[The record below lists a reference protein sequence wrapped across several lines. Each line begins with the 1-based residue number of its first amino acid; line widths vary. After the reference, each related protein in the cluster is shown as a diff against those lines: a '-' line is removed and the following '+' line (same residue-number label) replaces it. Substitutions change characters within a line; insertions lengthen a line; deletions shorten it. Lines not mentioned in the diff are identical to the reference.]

1 MAALLGG
8 VPLAAPALI
17 VAQEYQKRAAR
28 IGFEF
33 SSVEDLLKKVQEEI
47 RELQEATSPEHRREE
62 MGDILFMVAK
72 AALWLDIDAE
82 EALRRANRKF
92 RQRFQKVEEII
103 RQEERT
109 IASYGDEEW
118 SELWERAKR

>member
-1 MAALLGG
+1 
-8 VPLAAPALI
+8 
-17 VAQEYQKRAAR
+17 
-28 IGFEF
+28 
-33 SSVEDLLKKVQEEI
+33 
-47 RELQEATSPEHRREE
+47 EATAPEHRREE
-62 MGDILFMVAK
+62 MGDILFIVAK

-109 IASYGDEEW
+109 IASYSDEEW
-118 SELWERAKR
+118 GELWERAKG

>member
-1 MAALLGG
+1 
-8 VPLAAPALI
+8 
-17 VAQEYQKRAAR
+17 
-28 IGFEF
+28 
-33 SSVEDLLKKVQEEI
+33 
-47 RELQEATSPEHRREE
+47 
-62 MGDILFMVAK
+62 VAK

-109 IASYGDEEW
+109 IASYSDEEW
-118 SELWERAKR
+118 GELWERAKG